1 MSSFTK
7 KAIMESFLRL
17 VGKKTL
23 DKITVRDIVD
33 ECGINRNT
41 FYYHFQDMYA
51 VLEEI
56 CRDAIEGVPRHG
68 TLADAMTGFLK
79 CMSNFALEHPR
90 SMHGLIVS
98 LGYDGL
104 YRYMAPQLKPLIL
117 ECLEREIPT
126 GTREYL
132 GHMTFFV
139 CHGVVGLSG
148 DLMKAGADA
157 AFSTVTED
165 LHRMLSQ
172 LTKTQETV
180 GQNAKND

>member
-1 MSSFTK
+1 MPSFTK
-7 KAIMESFLRL
+7 EAILKAFLHIAA
-17 VGKKTL
+17 KKPIE
-23 DKITVRDIVD
+23 KITVRDIVD

-117 ECLEREIPT
+117 ECLERDIPT
-126 GTREYL
+126 ETREYL
-132 GHMTFFV
+132 GHVTLFI
-139 CHGVVGLSG
+139 CHGVVGLAG
-148 DLMKAGADA
+148 DLMKAGAEA
-157 AFSTVTED
+157 ALSTVTDD
-165 LHRMLSQ
+165 LHRMLTQ
-172 LTKTQETV
+172 LTKKQEFV